1 MNSFEAADDKELW
14 PRGMKLVH
22 AKKQD
27 TSRNFRSFAPFPQ
40 SSNEVFRRD
49 FRLFR
54 FSDQSIAASNS
65 SFNRPKITCLYLI
78 RRIQFLTS
86 LTATLR
92 SGSIGFVSIRTRLL
106 EKFRSHFKKIYCP
119 PGGSDLTGSR
129 LFAAAWR
136 DTSGRDKF
144 VPSVSD
150 RKFQSNLRSE
160 PPGVPEMS
168 RSRKHRKTR
177 DVLVQS
183 LSPFDHRQKTGQ

>member
-22 AKKQD
+22 AKKNR
-27 TSRNFRSFAPFPQ
+27 TLPVIFAVSPTFPQ

-92 SGSIGFVSIRTRLL
+92 SGSIGFVSIRTRL
-106 EKFRSHFKKIYCP
+106 
-119 PGGSDLTGSR
+119 
-129 LFAAAWR
+129 
-136 DTSGRDKF
+136 
-144 VPSVSD
+144 
-150 RKFQSNLRSE
+150 
-160 PPGVPEMS
+160 
-168 RSRKHRKTR
+168 
-177 DVLVQS
+177 
-183 LSPFDHRQKTGQ
+183 

>member
-27 TSRNFRSFAPFPQ
+27 TSRNIRSFAPFPQ

-92 SGSIGFVSIRTRLL
+92 SGSIGFVSIRTRL
-106 EKFRSHFKKIYCP
+106 
-119 PGGSDLTGSR
+119 
-129 LFAAAWR
+129 
-136 DTSGRDKF
+136 
-144 VPSVSD
+144 
-150 RKFQSNLRSE
+150 
-160 PPGVPEMS
+160 
-168 RSRKHRKTR
+168 
-177 DVLVQS
+177 
-183 LSPFDHRQKTGQ
+183 